1 VARSRDKDK
10 AGEAEAA
17 AKAGLFQ
24 GIAKT
29 KALITQYRARLAML
43 GRNSAAHSGEPP
55 RLRPKPASN

>member
-43 GRNSAAHSGEPP
+43 GRNTAQSGEPP